1 MRNIQHQPEQHRF
14 ALMKDNEE
22 IGYIEYRQNNGG
34 WEITETRIM
43 PDFRGQSLARLL
55 VDYVISEADRQ
66 GLAISASCDYAE
78 EVLARSGRG

>member
-1 MRNIQHQPEQHRF
+1 MRHIQHQPEQHRF
-14 ALMKDNEE
+14 ALMKDDEE
-22 IGYIEYRQNNGG
+22 IGYIEYRQNNRG

-55 VDYVISEADRQ
+55 VDHVISEADRQ
-66 GLAISASCDYAE
+66 GLAISASYDYAE

>member
-1 MRNIQHQPEQHRF
+1 
-14 ALMKDNEE
+14 MKDDEE
-22 IGYIEYRQNNGG
+22 IGYIEYRQNNRG

-55 VDYVISEADRQ
+55 VDHVISEADRQ